1 MFTLPLRSAHNAVA
15 SGAASS
21 AGLRL
26 PRTVAIG
33 AVEALWLALIA
44 ALFVGWAS
52 VSPSAYQSRDLTGSS
67 PGCAFAG
74 KAGVVCN
81 GSASAARRASSES
94 DSCVSLG
101 RAGRYCPPT
110 K

>member
-44 ALFVGWAS
+44 ALFVGWTM
-52 VSPSAYQSRDLTGSS
+52 SPGAYQSRELNGFA

-74 KAGVVCN
+74 KAGVVCD
-81 GSASAARRASSES
+81 GSASAARRTIVES

-101 RAGRYCPPT
+101 RAGRSCLPAR
-110 K
+110 

>member
-1 MFTLPLRSAHNAVA
+1 MLTLPLRSAHNAVA

-44 ALFVGWAS
+44 ALFVVWAM
-52 VSPSAYQSRDLTGSS
+52 SPGAYQSRGLTGSY

>member
-44 ALFVGWAS
+44 ALFVGWTM
-52 VSPSAYQSRDLTGSS
+52 SPGAYQSRELNGFA

-74 KAGVVCN
+74 KAGVVCDS
-81 GSASAARRASSES
+81 SASAARRASSAS
-94 DSCVSLG
+94 DSCVSFG

>member
-1 MFTLPLRSAHNAVA
+1 MLTLPLRSAHNAVA
-15 SGAASS
+15 SGAAGG
-21 AGLRL
+21 ARLRL

-33 AVEALWLALIA
+33 ALEALWLALIA
-44 ALFVGWAS
+44 ALFVGWAM
-52 VSPSAYQSRDLTGSS
+52 SPGAYQSRGLTGSS

-81 GSASAARRASSES
+81 GSASAARRAASES

>member
-1 MFTLPLRSAHNAVA
+1 MLTLPLRSAHNAVA

-44 ALFVGWAS
+44 ALFVGWAM
-52 VSPSAYQSRDLTGSS
+52 SPSAYQSRGLTGSS

-74 KAGVVCN
+74 KAGVVCD
-81 GSASAARRASSES
+81 GSASAARRASGES